1 MTQSQAVAATKLP
14 GISDLPLHA
23 KFHLAKALIAE
34 QEGEYLL
41 AEFELNRAVEEEVKA
56 AAEAPVGNN

>member
-1 MTQSQAVAATKLP
+1 MNQSKVVAATKLP

-23 KFHLAKALIAE
+23 KFHFAKALLAE

-41 AEFELNRAVEEEVKA
+41 AELELNRAVAEEAKA
-56 AAEAPVGNN
+56 ASSAPVGNN